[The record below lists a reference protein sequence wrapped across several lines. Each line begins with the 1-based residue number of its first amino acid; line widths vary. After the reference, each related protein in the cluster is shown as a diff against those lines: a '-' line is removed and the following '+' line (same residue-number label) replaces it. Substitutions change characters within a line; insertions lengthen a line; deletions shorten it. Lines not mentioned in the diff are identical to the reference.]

1 MVVACVAVL
10 GKANNPL
17 FLQTYNTQVEEL
29 KFHFIVHASLDI
41 VEERLKEASNLQCY
55 LGLLYPIEDYK
66 VYVSLSRLPLSRSRL
81 TIARHG
87 RYGYITH
94 TGIKFAVVVDDIEVK
109 DQDVRQVRSSF
120 VAPAATAAGL
130 VVADRCLTCRAV
142 LREGARVV
150 RCDDQQPVLPAGD
163 AGRDQALR
171 ARHLASRDRGASG
184 VDWRPRRIR
193 V

>member
-109 DQDVRQVRSSF
+109 DQDVRQVRSSSCCC
-120 VAPAATAAGL
+120 V
-130 VVADRCLTCRAV
+130 CS
-142 LREGARVV
+142 
-150 RCDDQQPVLPAGD
+150 
-163 AGRDQALR
+163 GRR
-171 ARHLASRDRGASG
+171 
-184 VDWRPRRIR
+184 
-193 V
+193 

>member
-66 VYVSLSRLPLSRSRL
+66 VYVSLSRLPSLSLSLSLSRLPLSRSRL
-81 TIARHG
+81 TTARHG

-109 DQDVRQVRSSF
+109 DQDVRQVRSSSCCC
-120 VAPAATAAGL
+120 V
-130 VVADRCLTCRAV
+130 CS
-142 LREGARVV
+142 
-150 RCDDQQPVLPAGD
+150 
-163 AGRDQALR
+163 GRR
-171 ARHLASRDRGASG
+171 
-184 VDWRPRRIR
+184 
-193 V
+193 